1 MNAPGRL
8 LRAFAALLSLCA
20 VSAAWAKPH
29 HYHHHTVSYDH
40 NPYPLAAVAYATV
53 VDGELL
59 WSRNLDE
66 HRAPA
71 SLTKLLTALVLLDS
85 HWNPDAVLTVSRDA
99 AHTTPSRVGLHT
111 GEHVLAADALK
122 AMLMHSANDA
132 CLVLVENNSPS
143 LADFAAR
150 MNARAAELGMRDSH
164 FVHPCG
170 YDEPG
175 QYSTADD
182 LLRLARAAYADPRIA
197 DIVSQRQ
204 ASITADSGR
213 RVRRLTF
220 RSTNHLLGQ
229 RGVLGMKTGYT
240 AQAGRCLIALAEQS
254 GHRVWLVLLDS
265 QKRWWVAHHM
275 LMAAFAAAAHGVT
288 ARVAA
293 GSPPRI
299 GGT

>member
-1 MNAPGRL
+1 MK
-8 LRAFAALLSLCA
+8 LRGTLVRGAALLVCLCA
-20 VSAAWAKPH
+20 ISAAWSKPH
-29 HYHHHTVSYDH
+29 HRYRRDPDH

-53 VDGELL
+53 VDGEVL

-66 HRAPA
+66 HRSPA
-71 SLTKLLTALVLLDS
+71 SLTKLLTTLVLLDS

-111 GEHVLAADALK
+111 GDHLLAEDALK

-132 CLVLVENNSPS
+132 CLALVENNSPS
-143 LADFAAR
+143 LAAFAAR
-150 MNARAAELGMRDSH
+150 MNARAAELGMNDSH

-175 QYSTADD
+175 QYSTVND

-197 DIVSQRQ
+197 EIVSQRQ

-213 RVRRLTF
+213 RVRRLSF
-220 RSTNHLLGQ
+220 HSTNHLLGVMP
-229 RGVLGMKTGYT
+229 GVLGMKTGYT
-240 AQAGRCLIALAEQS
+240 AQAGRCLIAVAQQS

-275 LMAAFAAAAHGVT
+275 LMAAFAAAAHGATARLAGAT
-288 ARVAA
+288 ARV
-293 GSPPRI
+293 
-299 GGT
+299 GGP